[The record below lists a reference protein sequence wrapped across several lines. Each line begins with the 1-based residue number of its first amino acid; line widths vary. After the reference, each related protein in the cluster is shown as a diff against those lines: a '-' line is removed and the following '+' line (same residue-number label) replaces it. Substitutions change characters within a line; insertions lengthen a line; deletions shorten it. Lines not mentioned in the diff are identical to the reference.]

1 MEDGFTSS
9 LDARYD
15 VTETMIDGGKARV
28 YLHVLSGGTIQVNA
42 RTPANAGKCLPDVPA
57 SDKYKM
63 PFTAS
68 P

>member
-28 YLHVLSGGTIQVNA
+28 YLHVLSAGTIQVNA
-42 RTPANAGKCLPDVPA
+42 RTPENAGKYLPAVPA

>member
-1 MEDGFTSS
+1 MEDGFKSS

-15 VTETMIDGGKARV
+15 VTETMIDGGKAKV

-42 RTPANAGKCLPDVPA
+42 KTPANAGKCLPSVPA